1 LDSRDRNRICHQE
14 VDRLKA
20 RVVRVTIAVLIMILL
35 IGIVGGLYYWA
46 EKYNLEKLITTY
58 YLIKNEYLEQVSTE
72 TLING
77 AIKGMVESLNDSY
90 SVYLDKDAF
99 KNLNVQIEGTF
110 GGIGVEIDKDENKQ
124 LVVITP
130 LPGTPADRAGLKS
143 GDIIEKVDEQ
153 ETAKLTAIEAASL
166 IRGEP
171 GTSVTLKILR
181 EKENRSFIVKLVR
194 EKIAVP
200 SVRGEI
206 LPDYQEIGYLQV
218 WHFNRTSTIAQLEKE
233 LNKLNKEQLGGLI
246 LDLRG
251 NPGGDLEAAVEL
263 AGYFLKEGPVVRIMS
278 RDGDEEVRYPSR
290 LTQIQVPLV
299 VLIDEGTASASEI
312 VAGAI
317 KDSSSG
323 LLLGTRTFGKGLVQ
337 TLYSLGDNEGLK
349 LTTNRYLTPNGHDI
363 NDKGI
368 QPDIVVEQPEDTDED
383 VQLEKA
389 VEVLYERINQG
400 KQAA

>member
-1 LDSRDRNRICHQE
+1 
-14 VDRLKA
+14 
-20 RVVRVTIAVLIMILL
+20 MILL
-35 IGIVGGLYYWA
+35 IGIGGGLYYWA
-46 EKYNLEKLITTY
+46 KKYNLEKLITTY

-90 SVYLDKDAF
+90 SVYMDENAF

-110 GGIGVEIDKDENKQ
+110 GGIGVEIDKNENKQ
-124 LVVITP
+124 LVVIAP
-130 LPGTPADRAGLKS
+130 IPGTPAERAGLKS
-143 GDIIEKVDEQ
+143 GDIIEKVDEK
-153 ETAKLTAIEAASL
+153 ETTKLTVIEAASL

-181 EKENRSFIVKLVR
+181 ERENRSFTVKLVR
-194 EKIAVP
+194 EKISIP
-200 SVRGEI
+200 SVKGEI
-206 LPDYQEIGYLQV
+206 LPGHQDIGYLQV
-218 WHFNRTSTIAQLEKE
+218 MHFNRTSTISQLERE
-233 LNKLNKEQLGGLI
+233 LDKLNKEQVDGII
-246 LDLRG
+246 LDLRD

-263 AGYFLKEGPVVRIMS
+263 AGYFLKEGPVVRIVN
-278 RDGDEEVRYPSR
+278 RDGNEEVRYPSR
-290 LTQIQVPLV
+290 LTQLKVPLV

-317 KDSSSG
+317 KDSKSG

-337 TLYSLGDNEGLK
+337 TLYKLGDNEGLK
-349 LTTNRYLTPNGHDI
+349 LTTNKYLTPKGNDI
-363 NDKGI
+363 DGKGI
-368 QPDIVVEQPEDTDED
+368 QPDIVVEQPENTDKD

-389 VEVLYERINQG
+389 IEVLYERINQG

>member
-1 LDSRDRNRICHQE
+1 
-14 VDRLKA
+14 
-20 RVVRVTIAVLIMILL
+20 M
-35 IGIVGGLYYWA
+35 
-46 EKYNLEKLITTY
+46 
-58 YLIKNEYLEQVSTE
+58 
-72 TLING
+72 
-77 AIKGMVESLNDSY
+77 
-90 SVYLDKDAF
+90 
-99 KNLNVQIEGTF
+99 
-110 GGIGVEIDKDENKQ
+110 
-124 LVVITP
+124 
-130 LPGTPADRAGLKS
+130 
-143 GDIIEKVDEQ
+143 
-153 ETAKLTAIEAASL
+153 
-166 IRGEP
+166 
-171 GTSVTLKILR
+171 KILR

-263 AGYFLKEGPVVRIMS
+263 AGYFLKEGPVVRIVS

>member
-1 LDSRDRNRICHQE
+1 M
-14 VDRLKA
+14 DRLKE
-20 RVVRVTIAVLIMILL
+20 RVVRVSIAVLIMIVLV
-35 IGIVGGLYYWA
+35 GIAGGLYYWA

-99 KNLNVQIEGTF
+99 RNLNVQIEGTF
-110 GGIGVEIDKDENKQ
+110 GGIGVEIDKDENKR

-130 LPGTPADRAGLKS
+130 IPGTPADRAGLKS
-143 GDIIEKVDEQ
+143 GDIIEKVDEK
-153 ETAKLTAIEAASL
+153 ETAKLTVIEAASL

-181 EKENRSFIVKLVR
+181 EQENRSFIVKLVR
-194 EKIAVP
+194 EMITVP
-200 SVRGEI
+200 SVRGEV
-206 LPDYQEIGYLQV
+206 LPDHQDIGYLQV
-218 WHFNRTSTIAQLEKE
+218 MHFNRSSTIPQLERE
-233 LNKLNKEQLGGLI
+233 LNKLKKEQLSGLI

-263 AGYFLKEGPVVRIMS
+263 AGFFLKKGPVVRIVD
-278 RDGDEEVRYPSR
+278 RNGKEEIRYSSR
-290 LTQIQVPLV
+290 LSQIQLPLV

-317 KDSSSG
+317 KDSKSG
-323 LLLGTRTFGKGLVQ
+323 ILLGTRTFGKGLVQ

-363 NDKGI
+363 DDKGI
-368 QPDIVVEQPEDTDED
+368 QPDVVVEQPENTDED

-389 VEVLYERINQG
+389 VELLYERINQG

>member
-1 LDSRDRNRICHQE
+1 M
-14 VDRLKA
+14 DRLKA

-263 AGYFLKEGPVVRIMS
+263 AGYFLKEGPVVRIVS

>member
-1 LDSRDRNRICHQE
+1 MIVL
-14 VDRLKA
+14 VG
-20 RVVRVTIAVLIMILL
+20 IA
-35 IGIVGGLYYWA
+35 GGLYYWA

-99 KNLNVQIEGTF
+99 RNLNVQIEGTF
-110 GGIGVEIDKDENKQ
+110 GGIGVEIDKDENKR

-130 LPGTPADRAGLKS
+130 IPGTPADRAGLKS
-143 GDIIEKVDEQ
+143 GDIIEKVDEK
-153 ETAKLTAIEAASL
+153 ETAKLTVIEAASL

-181 EKENRSFIVKLVR
+181 EQENRSFIVKLVR
-194 EKIAVP
+194 EMITVP
-200 SVRGEI
+200 SVRGEV
-206 LPDYQEIGYLQV
+206 LPDHQDIGYLQV
-218 WHFNRTSTIAQLEKE
+218 MHFNRSSTIPQLERE
-233 LNKLNKEQLGGLI
+233 LNKLKKEQLSGLI

-263 AGYFLKEGPVVRIMS
+263 AGFFLKKGPVVRIVD
-278 RDGDEEVRYPSR
+278 RNGKEEIRYSSR
-290 LTQIQVPLV
+290 LSQIQLPLV

-317 KDSSSG
+317 KDSKSG
-323 LLLGTRTFGKGLVQ
+323 ILLGTRTFGKGLVQ

-363 NDKGI
+363 DDKGI
-368 QPDIVVEQPEDTDED
+368 QPDVVVEQPENTDED

-389 VEVLYERINQG
+389 VELLYERINQG

>member
-1 LDSRDRNRICHQE
+1 MDSRDRNRICHQE

-263 AGYFLKEGPVVRIMS
+263 AGYFLKEGPVVRIVS

>member
-1 LDSRDRNRICHQE
+1 
-14 VDRLKA
+14 VDRLKG

-35 IGIVGGLYYWA
+35 VGIVGGLYYWA
-46 EKYNLEKLITTY
+46 KKYDLEKLITTY

-90 SVYLDKDAF
+90 SVYLDKNAF

-110 GGIGVEIDKDENKQ
+110 GGIGVEIDKNENKQ
-124 LVVITP
+124 LVVIAP

-153 ETAKLTAIEAASL
+153 ETAKLTTIEAASL

-181 EKENRSFIVKLVR
+181 EQENRSFIVKLVR
-194 EKIAVP
+194 EKIAIP

-206 LPDYQEIGYLQV
+206 LPEHKDIGYLQV
-218 WHFNRTSTIAQLEKE
+218 MHFNRTSTIAQLERE
-233 LNKLNKEQLGGLI
+233 LNKLNKEQLDGLI

-263 AGYFLKEGPVVRIMS
+263 AGYFLKEGPVVRIVH
-278 RDGDEEVRYPSR
+278 RNGNEEVRYPSR
-290 LTQIQVPLV
+290 LSQIKVPLV

-317 KDSSSG
+317 KDSKSG

-337 TLYSLGDNEGLK
+337 TLYKLGNNEGLK
-349 LTTNRYLTPNGHDI
+349 LTTNKYLTPNGHDI
-363 NDKGI
+363 NGKGI
-368 QPDIVVEQPEDTDED
+368 QPDIVVEQPENTDED

-389 VEVLYERINQG
+389 VELLYERIDQG

>member
-1 LDSRDRNRICHQE
+1 
-14 VDRLKA
+14 VDRLKE
-20 RVVRVTIAVLIMILL
+20 RVVRVSIAVLIMIVLV
-35 IGIVGGLYYWA
+35 GIAGGLYYWA

-99 KNLNVQIEGTF
+99 RNLNVQIEGTF
-110 GGIGVEIDKDENKQ
+110 GGIGVEIDKDENKR

-130 LPGTPADRAGLKS
+130 IPGTPADRAGLKS
-143 GDIIEKVDEQ
+143 GDIIEKVDEK
-153 ETAKLTAIEAASL
+153 ETAKLTVIEAASL

-181 EKENRSFIVKLVR
+181 EQENRSFIVKLVR
-194 EKIAVP
+194 EMITVP
-200 SVRGEI
+200 SVRGEV
-206 LPDYQEIGYLQV
+206 LPDHQDIGYLQV
-218 WHFNRTSTIAQLEKE
+218 MHFNRSSTIPQLERE
-233 LNKLNKEQLGGLI
+233 LNKLKKEQLSGLI

-263 AGYFLKEGPVVRIMS
+263 AGFFLKKGPVVRIVD
-278 RDGDEEVRYPSR
+278 RNGKEEIRYSSR
-290 LTQIQVPLV
+290 LSQIQLPLV

-317 KDSSSG
+317 KDSKSG
-323 LLLGTRTFGKGLVQ
+323 ILLGTRTFGKGLVQ

-363 NDKGI
+363 DDKGI
-368 QPDIVVEQPEDTDED
+368 QPDVVVEQPENTDED

-389 VEVLYERINQG
+389 VELLYERINQG

>member
-1 LDSRDRNRICHQE
+1 MDSRDRNRICHQE

>member
-1 LDSRDRNRICHQE
+1 M
-14 VDRLKA
+14 DRLKA
-20 RVVRVTIAVLIMILL
+20 RVVRVTIAVLIVILL
-35 IGIVGGLYYWA
+35 IGIAGGFYYWA
-46 EKYNLEKLITTY
+46 EKNNLEKLITTY
-58 YLIKNEYLEQVSTE
+58 YLIRNEYLKQVSTE

-124 LVVITP
+124 LVVIAP

-153 ETAKLTAIEAASL
+153 ETAKLTTIEAASL

-181 EKENRSFIVKLVR
+181 EEENRSFIIELVR
-194 EKIAVP
+194 EKITIP

-206 LPDYQEIGYLQV
+206 LPDHQEIGYLQV
-218 WHFNRTSTIAQLEKE
+218 LHFNRSSTIAQLERE
-233 LNKLNKEQLGGLI
+233 LNKLNKEKLNGLI

-263 AGYFLKEGPVVRIMS
+263 AGYFLKEGPVVRIVD
-278 RDGDEEVRYPSR
+278 RNGKEEVRYSSR
-290 LTQIQVPLV
+290 LNQIQLPLV

-317 KDSSSG
+317 KDSRSG
-323 LLLGTRTFGKGLVQ
+323 LLLGTRTYGKGLVQ

-363 NDKGI
+363 DGKGI

-389 VEVLYERINQG
+389 VELLYEGIKQG

>member
-1 LDSRDRNRICHQE
+1 M
-14 VDRLKA
+14 DRLKG

-35 IGIVGGLYYWA
+35 VGIVGGLYYWA
-46 EKYNLEKLITTY
+46 KKYDLEKLITTY

-110 GGIGVEIDKDENKQ
+110 GGIGVEIDKNENKQ
-124 LVVITP
+124 LVVIAP

-153 ETAKLTAIEAASL
+153 ETAKLTTIEAASL

-181 EKENRSFIVKLVR
+181 EQENRSFIVKLVR
-194 EKIAVP
+194 EKIAIP

-206 LPDYQEIGYLQV
+206 LPEHKDIGYLQV
-218 WHFNRTSTIAQLEKE
+218 MHFNRTSTIAQLERE
-233 LNKLNKEQLGGLI
+233 LNKLNKEQLDGLI

-263 AGYFLKEGPVVRIMS
+263 AGYFLKEGPVVRIVH
-278 RDGDEEVRYPSR
+278 RNGHEEVRYPRR
-290 LTQIQVPLV
+290 LSPIKVPLV

-317 KDSSSG
+317 KDSKSG

-337 TLYSLGDNEGLK
+337 TLYKLGNNEGLK
-349 LTTNRYLTPNGHDI
+349 LTTNKYLTPNGHDI
-363 NDKGI
+363 NGKGI
-368 QPDIVVEQPEDTDED
+368 QPDIVVEQPENTDED

-389 VEVLYERINQG
+389 VELLYERIDQG

>member
-1 LDSRDRNRICHQE
+1 MDSRDRNRICHQE

-77 AIKGMVESLNDSY
+77 VIKGMVESLNDSY

-263 AGYFLKEGPVVRIMS
+263 AGYFLKEGPVVRIVS

>member
-1 LDSRDRNRICHQE
+1 MDSRDRNRICHQE

-166 IRGEP
+166 IRGN
-171 GTSVTLKILR
+171 R
-181 EKENRSFIVKLVR
+181 E
-194 EKIAVP
+194 
-200 SVRGEI
+200 
-206 LPDYQEIGYLQV
+206 QV
-218 WHFNRTSTIAQLEKE
+218 
-233 LNKLNKEQLGGLI
+233 
-246 LDLRG
+246 
-251 NPGGDLEAAVEL
+251 
-263 AGYFLKEGPVVRIMS
+263 
-278 RDGDEEVRYPSR
+278 
-290 LTQIQVPLV
+290 
-299 VLIDEGTASASEI
+299 
-312 VAGAI
+312 
-317 KDSSSG
+317 
-323 LLLGTRTFGKGLVQ
+323 LL
-337 TLYSLGDNEGLK
+337 
-349 LTTNRYLTPNGHDI
+349 
-363 NDKGI
+363 
-368 QPDIVVEQPEDTDED
+368 
-383 VQLEKA
+383 
-389 VEVLYERINQG
+389 
-400 KQAA
+400 

>member
-1 LDSRDRNRICHQE
+1 MDSRDRNRICHQE

-263 AGYFLKEGPVVRIMS
+263 AGYFLKEGPVVRIVS

-312 VAGAI
+312 VDGAI